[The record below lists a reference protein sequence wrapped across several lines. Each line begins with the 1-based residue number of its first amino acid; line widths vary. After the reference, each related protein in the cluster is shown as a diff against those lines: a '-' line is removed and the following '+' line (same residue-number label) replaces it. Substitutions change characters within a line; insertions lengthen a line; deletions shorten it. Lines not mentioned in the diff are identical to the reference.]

1 MNGNAIVI
9 DLAYSF
15 NQLYVICSLRLACRM
30 KMKIKSFFAKPFAI
44 YIYKQIRKSMLAAV
58 TDQERIFQS
67 LIKTGLKTEFG
78 KEHHFEKI
86 KNHDDFV
93 KNVPI
98 REYEDF
104 KEYIEKIKQGK
115 HNILWKGLPIYL

>member
-1 MNGNAIVI
+1 MLTAI
-9 DLAYSF
+9 A
-15 NQLYVICSLRLACRM
+15 
-30 KMKIKSFFAKPFAI
+30 
-44 YIYKQIRKSMLAAV
+44 
-58 TDQERIFQS
+58 DQEQIFQS

-86 KNHDDFV
+86 KTHDDFV

-104 KEYIEKIKQGK
+104 KKYIEKIKQGK
-115 HNILWKGLPIYL
+115 HNILWKGVPHLFCQNKRHYQRY